1 MFEEEYSPEYTY
13 RTETLVINSADRDR
27 SIYPNISSYTI
38 NLLSTI
44 NKNFQNVYSMRLMSA
59 VFPDKQDITKQP
71 YLILELPQFSG
82 DLLNG
87 TNSSLQKAFS
97 IMQLDKPLVTDY
109 FLNIKTDIC
118 RIVSQTF
125 DPPIKI
131 NKLSINIKK
140 TDGTLFNFGTDNL
153 LPNSPTANL
162 QHTLIFEIIYKI
174 PKNIDSIRGY

>member
-97 IMQLDKPLVTDY
+97 IMQNS
-109 FLNIKTDIC
+109 F
-118 RIVSQTF
+118 S
-125 DPPIKI
+125 
-131 NKLSINIKK
+131 
-140 TDGTLFNFGTDNL
+140 NFRSSN
-153 LPNSPTANL
+153 
-162 QHTLIFEIIYKI
+162 
-174 PKNIDSIRGY
+174 